1 MAGAVEMAR
10 QSDESVESLRNSVT
24 SKNGTTQAGL
34 EALNADGTLTELM
47 RRTTQA
53 AYDRAVELR

>member
-1 MAGAVEMAR
+1 MAR
-10 QSDESVESLRNSVT
+10 QSDEPVESLRNSVT